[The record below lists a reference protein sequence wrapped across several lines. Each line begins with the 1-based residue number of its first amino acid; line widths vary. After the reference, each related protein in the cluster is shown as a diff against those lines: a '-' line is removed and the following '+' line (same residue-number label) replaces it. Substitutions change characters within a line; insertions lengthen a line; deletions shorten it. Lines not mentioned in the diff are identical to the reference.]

1 MKSPAEMSTQFDVM
15 FNNITSNQ
23 APGVDEFE
31 KSIFLTKAASML
43 VIEFFNNRTDG
54 VGGGFD
60 GSQKRQYDFSSLIKT
75 AQLSAPTT
83 TVPKLDDRSLL
94 VAFHKDYFLSVS
106 EKVTIKSPSTGVGTQ
121 YTVIPLT
128 YVEYQRLM
136 LKPYQLPVKRAVWRL
151 LTNTETLPTAEPDSK
166 PETVPV
172 AEIIGYK
179 ISEAVIDQDDPS
191 TQTTNPPATAIV
203 YFKLR
208 YIPKLKPII
217 LEDLDNGLTIDGE
230 TEASLGSLPEECHQ
244 EILERAVT
252 LAKIAWQGGTL
263 TQAQAQAQR
272 NRNNDD

>member
-23 APGVDEFE
+23 GPGVDEFE
-31 KSIFLTKAASML
+31 KSIFCTKAASML
-43 VIEFFNNRTDG
+43 VVEFFNNRTDG

-83 TVPKLDDRSLL
+83 NVPKLDDRSLL
-94 VAFHKDYFLSVS
+94 VAFPKDYFLSVS
-106 EKVTIKSPSTGVGTQ
+106 EKVTIKSSSTGVGTQ

-151 LTNTETLPTAEPDSK
+151 FTNTETLPTAEPGSK
-166 PETVPV
+166 PDTVPV

-179 ISEAVIDQDDPS
+179 ISEAVIDQQNPPI
-191 TQTTNPPATAIV
+191 TNPPATAIV

-263 TQAQAQAQR
+263 TQAQQAQR